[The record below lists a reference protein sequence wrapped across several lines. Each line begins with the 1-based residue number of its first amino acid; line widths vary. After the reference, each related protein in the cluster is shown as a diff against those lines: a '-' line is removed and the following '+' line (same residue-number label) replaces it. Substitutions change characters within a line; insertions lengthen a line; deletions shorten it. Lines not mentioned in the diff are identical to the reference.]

1 MLFPVWAYMLSRVNN
16 CSDKNEEMEKGDKK
30 KTRRIQPGEAKFI
43 EIKEVKGSKRDK
55 TPLPSTTTTHDNVIL
70 LLNSALILAC

>member
-16 CSDKNEEMEKGDKK
+16 YSDKNEVMEKGDKK
-30 KTRRIQPGEAKFI
+30 KPRRIQPGEAKFI

-55 TPLPSTTTTHDNVIL
+55 KLPSATTTHDNVIL
-70 LLNSALILAC
+70 ILAC